1 MVDHSSSP
9 LLFRST
15 HRLNPE
21 VRIDFLMQVVEETSP
36 MQDMNTFESERAVA
50 GAKRLFQ
57 KTLSIWASELLELER
72 ISSRVP
78 AWNTAMPLS
87 ESDGW
92 SMAA

>member
-1 MVDHSSSP
+1 MEPNGLHVH
-9 LLFRST
+9 
-15 HRLNPE
+15 
-21 VRIDFLMQVVEETSP
+21 VVEETSP
-36 MQDMNTFESERAVA
+36 MHELNSFESERAVA

-57 KTLSIWASELLELER
+57 KTLAIWASELLELER

-78 AWNTAMPLS
+78 AWDTAMPLS

>member
-1 MVDHSSSP
+1 
-9 LLFRST
+9 
-15 HRLNPE
+15 
-21 VRIDFLMQVVEETSP
+21 
-36 MQDMNTFESERAVA
+36 MQDMNSFESERAVA

>member
-1 MVDHSSSP
+1 
-9 LLFRST
+9 
-15 HRLNPE
+15 
-21 VRIDFLMQVVEETSP
+21 MQVDEETSP

-78 AWNTAMPLS
+78 AWNTAIPLS

>member
-1 MVDHSSSP
+1 
-9 LLFRST
+9 
-15 HRLNPE
+15 
-21 VRIDFLMQVVEETSP
+21 MQVDEETSP

-78 AWNTAMPLS
+78 AWNTAIPLS
-87 ESDGW
+87 EGDGW

>member
-1 MVDHSSSP
+1 
-9 LLFRST
+9 
-15 HRLNPE
+15 
-21 VRIDFLMQVVEETSP
+21 

-78 AWNTAMPLS
+78 VWNTAIPLS
-87 ESDGW
+87 EGDGW

>member
-1 MVDHSSSP
+1 
-9 LLFRST
+9 
-15 HRLNPE
+15 
-21 VRIDFLMQVVEETSP
+21 
-36 MQDMNTFESERAVA
+36 MQDMNSFESERAVA

-78 AWNTAMPLS
+78 AWNTAIPLS